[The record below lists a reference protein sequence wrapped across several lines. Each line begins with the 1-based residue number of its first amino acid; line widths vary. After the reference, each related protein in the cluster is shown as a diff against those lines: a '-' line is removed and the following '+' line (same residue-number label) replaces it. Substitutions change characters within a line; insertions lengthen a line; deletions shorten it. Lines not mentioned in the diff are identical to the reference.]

1 MRRLEVPVDGITIAL
16 AVGACLCWALTW
28 ILMKLGVDLM
38 DWVVFGT
45 LRSWAAIL
53 FIVPYV
59 LLTHSLI
66 LGAPIVVGVA
76 VGGSL
81 LNAFLGTALFY
92 YALAHGAIHEST
104 ILSNTNPLWGV
115 ISSVIFLGE
124 GAGWTA
130 LVAAALVIGG
140 ASLLVHRTSE
150 EPARSRTLPRLA
162 ALGAG
167 VLWGFTGAVPTK
179 YCLNHGMSPSGYQ
192 LIYTSVAIVA
202 WTLASAPKL
211 MAVKKAFT
219 KRALWIALVS
229 SFFGIFASWLLW
241 LTALRRVEA
250 SILSPLQGLGLLFT
264 VALGVVFLHER
275 VTLRL
280 ALGGL
285 LVVAG
290 ASIVSILGQ

>member
-1 MRRLEVPVDGITIAL
+1 MDGVTIAL

-38 DWVVFGT
+38 DWVGFGT
-45 LRSWAAIL
+45 LRSWVAVL

-59 LLTHSLI
+59 LLTRDLI
-66 LGAPIVVGVA
+66 LGTPLVVGVA

-92 YALAHGAIHEST
+92 YALAHGSVHEST

-124 GAGWTA
+124 GASWTA
-130 LVAAALVIGG
+130 LAAAALVIGG
-140 ASLLVHRTSE
+140 ASLLVHRTRE
-150 EPARSRTLPRLA
+150 EPGKSRTLPRLA

-167 VLWGFTGAVPTK
+167 ILWGFTAAVPTK

-192 LIYTSVAIVA
+192 LVYTGVAIVT
-202 WTLASAPKL
+202 WTVASAPKL
-211 MAVKKAFT
+211 MAIKKTLT

-229 SFFGIFASWLLW
+229 SFFGIFASWVLW
-241 LTALRRVEA
+241 LSALRRVEA
-250 SILSPLQGLGLLFT
+250 SVLSPLWGLGLLFT

-275 VTLRL
+275 LTLRL

-290 ASIVSILGQ
+290 ASIVSILGR

>member
-1 MRRLEVPVDGITIAL
+1 MDGITIAL

-38 DWVVFGT
+38 DWVGFGA
-45 LRSWAAIL
+45 LRSWAAVF

-59 LLTHSLI
+59 LFMHDLT
-66 LGAPIVVGVA
+66 LGAPRVIGVA

-92 YALAHGAIHEST
+92 YALAHGSVHEST

-115 ISSVIFLGE
+115 ISSIVFLGE
-124 GAGWTA
+124 GASWTA
-130 LVAAALVIGG
+130 PVAATLAIGG
-140 ASLLVHRTSE
+140 ASLLVHRTQE
-150 EPARSRTLPRLA
+150 ESGKSRTLPRLA

-167 VLWGFTGAVPTK
+167 ILWGFTAAVPTK

-192 LIYTSVAIVA
+192 AVYTSVAVVT

-211 MAVKKAFT
+211 TAIKKAFT
-219 KRALWIALVS
+219 KRALWVALVS

-241 LTALRRVEA
+241 LAALGRVAA
-250 SILSPLQGLGLLFT
+250 SVLSPLQGLGLLFT
-264 VALGVVFLHER
+264 VALGVMFLHER
-275 VTLRL
+275 LTLRL
-280 ALGGL
+280 VLGAL

-290 ASIVSILGQ
+290 VSIVSILGR